1 MNTITRFFSLL
12 LKEEDGN
19 TSTEYAIMLAMIV
32 IACIVGIFSTGDIQE
47 IFWQRTA
54 TTLESVVPP

>member
-1 MNTITRFFSLL
+1 MNTITRFFGLL
-12 LKEEDGN
+12 LKEEGGN
-19 TSTEYAIMLAMIV
+19 TTTEYAIMLAMIV

-54 TTLESVVPP
+54 TTLEGIVPP

>member
-1 MNTITRFFSLL
+1 MNTIAKFFSLL
-12 LKEEDGN
+12 FKKEDGN
-19 TSTEYAIMLAMIV
+19 TATEYGIMLAMIV

-54 TTLESVVPP
+54 TTLEGIVPP

>member
-1 MNTITRFFSLL
+1 MNTITRFFGLL